1 MNRRRIVPI
10 LALLL
15 ALSLPMAGQGGD
27 DTAHCQPVR
36 PENIPIEVPIVAS
49 SDDAGY
55 SYTCSYGTT
64 HNEVYLS
71 GHCTSGQEI
80 VSGWRLANVPVPK
93 NTSIVDAYIRFTVD
107 GPYTSPIS
115 VNFYGK
121 ASAMP
126 NHSAIA
132 RREAAH
138 RCWGSLPCG
147 RCRPATIGR
156 WERSTSPT
164 RSIS

>member
-64 HNEVYLS
+64 HNEVYL
-71 GHCTSGQEI
+71 GT
-80 VSGWRLANVPVPK
+80 VPVVRRSSVVGALP
-93 NTSIVDAYIRFTVD
+93 
-107 GPYTSPIS
+107 TSPCRKIPRS
-115 VNFYGK
+115 SMPTSASRLMVPIP
-121 ASAMP
+121 ALLASTSTARLSAMP